1 MKKINFLNKNLIYL
15 LYILILAT
23 LTSFFTNIYSI
34 SVRKYDERL
43 IRLYG
48 FCDGV
53 SYGFIKKIN
62 EKYLKNNQKIYII
75 NFETFPPSYGL
86 FPKIK
91 IDNEMNNLVLL
102 NYSNNKINIIKSQNV
117 DLKNYKMIYSED
129 RCYFYK
135 KIIK

>member
-1 MKKINFLNKNLIYL
+1 MKKIFFLKKNLLYL
-15 LYILILAT
+15 LYILIFASI
-23 LTSFFTNIYSI
+23 TSFFTNIYSI
-34 SVRKYDERL
+34 SIRKYDERL
-43 IRLYG
+43 IRIYG

-53 SYGFIKKIN
+53 SYGFIKKIT
-62 EKYLKNNQKIYII
+62 EKYLKKDQNIYII

-91 IDNEMNNLVLL
+91 IDDEINNLVLL
-102 NYSNNKINIIKSQNV
+102 NYSKNKINILRSHNV

-129 RCYFYK
+129 KCYFYK